1 MATSKNVIQLND
13 RNFDAE
19 VLKADGPVLVD
30 FGATWCGPCKALA
43 PIVDTIA
50 DENLGKLKVAKVDI
64 DDSPGVTQR
73 YGIRSAPTVV
83 LFRGGEKKAQ
93 HVGLT
98 TKAKLLKLL
107 ES

>member
-19 VLKADGPVLVD
+19 VLRSDQPVLVD

-43 PIVDTIA
+43 PIVDKIA
-50 DENLGKLKVAKVDI
+50 DENVGTLKVAKVDI
-64 DDSPGVTQR
+64 DESPGVAQR
-73 YGIRSAPTVV
+73 YGIRSAPTVL

-98 TKAKLLKLL
+98 TKEKLLKLL
-107 ES
+107 DS